1 MFVSTLTIKNNI
13 MTTAELYTTLQNDL
27 VDEQR
32 AMDRMDADRD
42 YDINYV
48 NQKVK
53 QYTKK

>member
-1 MFVSTLTIKNNI
+1 
-13 MTTAELYTTLQNDL
+13 MTFTELYNTIDNQL

-32 AMDRMDADRD
+32 AMDRMDRDRD

>member
-1 MFVSTLTIKNNI
+1 
-13 MTTAELYTTLQNDL
+13 MTTVELYTTLQNDL

-32 AMDRMDADRD
+32 AMDRMDRDRD